1 MDSGFL
7 KQSVRNW
14 FEVVLEDAGENND
27 FTENIPRNKPIMN
40 IILAERTEINN
51 GSLCLEDR
59 RAEHIVKVL
68 RSDVGDSVRIGII
81 DGSQGKGIIQH
92 IQRKYPFRIE
102 LDVSLSPR
110 EITEQPFDLVLALPR
125 PIMLKRI
132 LSQVTALGVGTIHL
146 VNAARV
152 EKSFWK
158 SNLLHPEEYRP
169 HLLQGLEQAVD
180 TMVPELVIHEKF
192 RPFVEDYF
200 PAITNS
206 YAYKLLAHPEDGKP
220 IDRIVIAPF
229 QRALFAIGPEG
240 GWVDFEIE
248 KFKEQNFSC
257 CTMGSR
263 ILKVDT
269 AVVAFHSRL
278 SAIRECR
285 INQTLASTDNH

>member
-1 MDSGFL
+1 
-7 KQSVRNW
+7 
-14 FEVVLEDAGENND
+14 
-27 FTENIPRNKPIMN
+27 MN
-40 IILAERTEINN
+40 IILAERTEIHN
-51 GSLCLEDR
+51 GSLRLEDR

-68 RSDVGDSVRIGII
+68 RANVGDSVRIGVI

-92 IQRKYPFRIE
+92 IQRKYPFQVE
-102 LDVSLSPR
+102 LNVSLFPR
-110 EITEQPFDLVLALPR
+110 DIQVQPFDLVLALPR

-146 VNAARV
+146 INAARV

-158 SNLLHPEEYRP
+158 SNLLQPEEYRS
-169 HLLQGLEQAVD
+169 HLLLGLEQAVD
-180 TMVPELVIHEKF
+180 TVVPELVIHQKF
-192 RPFVEDYF
+192 RPFVEDYL
-200 PAITNS
+200 PGIS
-206 YAYKLLAHPEDGKP
+206 SRYAYKLLAHPEGG
-220 IDRIVIAPF
+220 ISLDRIITSPF

-248 KFKEQNFSC
+248 KFRERNFSC

-269 AVVAFHSRL
+269 AVIAFHSRL

-285 INQTLASTDNH
+285 INQKQASPDNC